1 MNKSFDK
8 LIERLSEEEFMSE
21 DRLSELEG
29 FINKSINN
37 WINARINPILV
48 TELYRINN
56 ELIIMINEKIKVNI
70 SANTSNDYSYK
81 SLVVLTSND
90 IETCYTP
97 SLKNNNDLTFIGVGA
112 LITALLSGSL
122 LGGAVIGALG
132 LLFLSSTES
141 DNSIGRNNIQYF
153 IKNITLKREV
163 IIENIKNK
171 IVNRINND
179 YRNNKDY
186 VRREI
191 SNSIN
196 NNIKLIK
203 ETNKNLVENRM
214 ENENLKKEL
223 DNILKNFIIIY
234 KQNKNYIRNRE

>member
-48 TELYRINN
+48 TELNRINN
-56 ELIIMINEKIKVNI
+56 ELISMINEKIKVNI

-234 KQNKNYIRNRE
+234 KQNKNYI

>member
-1 MNKSFDK
+1 
-8 LIERLSEEEFMSE
+8 
-21 DRLSELEG
+21 
-29 FINKSINN
+29 
-37 WINARINPILV
+37 
-48 TELYRINN
+48 
-56 ELIIMINEKIKVNI
+56 MINEKIKVNI